1 VKNIHKNNE
10 PASLIEHRCS
20 AHADY
25 DNYGDKQALRECL
38 ITEQGCLCAY
48 CMQRISPEVGKMK
61 IEHWQ
66 CQSNHPDKQLNYKN
80 LLGVCL
86 GGEGFSPH
94 DQHCDTCKG
103 DRDFCVN
110 PANPGQDIE
119 QQIKFLGNGKIK
131 SDNEVLDSELN
142 DVLKLNH
149 PQLVSNRK
157 AVLESF
163 TKTLSPGALGR
174 RALQRQIST
183 WTTPANEMLE
193 PYCMVVVYWL
203 RKKLVRA

>member
-1 VKNIHKNNE
+1 MKNIYKNNE
-10 PASLIEHRCS
+10 PASLTEHRCS
-20 AHADY
+20 THADY

-38 ITEQGCLCAY
+38 VTEQGCLCAY
-48 CMQRISPEVGKMK
+48 CMQRIRPEVGKMK

-66 CQSNHPDKQLNYKN
+66 CQSNHPDKQLNYRN

-110 PANPGQDIE
+110 PANPAQYIE
-119 QQIKFLGNGKIK
+119 QRIKFLGNGVIK
-131 SDNEVLDSELN
+131 ADDEVLDSELN
-142 DVLKLNH
+142 NVLNLNH
-149 PQLVSNRK
+149 PQLVRNRK
-157 AVLESF
+157 AVLDSF
-163 TKTLSPGALGR
+163 TRTLHGSLCRTALN
-174 RALQRQIST
+174 RQIST
-183 WTTPANEMLE
+183 WITPTDGRLQ

-203 RKKLVRA
+203 RKRLARA